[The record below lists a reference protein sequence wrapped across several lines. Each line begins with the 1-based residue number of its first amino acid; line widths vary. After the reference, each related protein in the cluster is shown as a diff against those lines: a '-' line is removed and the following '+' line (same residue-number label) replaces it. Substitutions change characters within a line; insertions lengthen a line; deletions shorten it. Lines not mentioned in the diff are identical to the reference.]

1 MAHAYSHLYGIRT
14 RGLRLFTVYGPWGRP
29 DMAPMLFTS
38 AILKGQAI
46 KVFNYGD
53 MKRDFTFIDDVV
65 ISIVTVIEQKFE
77 SSSFRIY
84 NIGNNSPVN
93 LLDFIIAIEESLDIT
108 AKKEM
113 LPLQNGDV
121 KSTCAYIQ
129 DFIDDFGY
137 IPTTGFKEGIGRF
150 ITWYKEFYDHSY
162 SNRFFVRANS
172 LLKFLLKLGELNFL
186 KISSLRKIIYL
197 GRIRLK

>member
-1 MAHAYSHLYGIRT
+1 
-14 RGLRLFTVYGPWGRP
+14 
-29 DMAPMLFTS
+29 MAPMLFTS

-65 ISIVTVIEQKFE
+65 KGIVKVIENKFE

-113 LPLQNGDV
+113 LPLQKDDV

-129 DFIDDFGY
+129 DFIVDFGY
-137 IPTTGFKEGIGRF
+137 IPTTGFKEGIDRL
-150 ITWYKEFYDHSY
+150 IAWYKGFYGHS
-162 SNRFFVRANS
+162 
-172 LLKFLLKLGELNFL
+172 
-186 KISSLRKIIYL
+186 
-197 GRIRLK
+197 